1 MTLRSTARRL
11 LLVPVLSALGA
22 LAACATSSV
31 ETGFPPPEI
40 RHRVVTVPWQLVRA
54 SGRTL
59 TLGYLLPG
67 CAEGDAQA
75 EVHETAEAVSVALTV
90 VVRIGGTCTRPT
102 GDRTLEVVLRAPVGQ
117 RVLAPAAPE
126 GRRS

>member
-11 LLVPVLSALGA
+11 LLVPALSALGA

-40 RHRVVTVPWQLVRA
+40 RHRVVTVPWHLVRA

-59 TLGYLLPG
+59 TLGYLLPA

-75 EVHETAEAVSVALTV
+75 EVHETAAAVSVALTA

-102 GDRTLEVVLRAPVGQ
+102 GDRTLEVQLREPLGQ
-117 RVLAPAAPE
+117 RALSTARPE